1 VLDVRGSWS
10 SQSAVVVGKYPD
22 NGVTADTQQP
32 PRQREQAL
40 HLVAALLIPQ
50 APFAEVLAVV
60 AQDSIAVLAEAR
72 TRAVR
77 YLGSIKARLDVGSY
91 PDLTPVREARQRNL
105 CHGEAA

>member
-1 VLDVRGSWS
+1 VLDVRGSWP
-10 SQSAVVVGKYPD
+10 SQSAVVVGKYPGD
-22 NGVTADTQQP
+22 GVTADTQQP

-50 APFAEVLAVV
+50 APFAEVLAVI

-77 YLGSIKARLDVGSY
+77 YFGSIKARLDMGSH
-91 PDLTPVREARQRNL
+91 PDLTSVREAHQRNL
-105 CHGEAA
+105 FYREAA